1 MALLLQVIVTGLAA
15 GAGYGLVA
23 IGYTLIYQLTGVIH
37 FALGELVALSV
48 FITLLLA
55 AGTGPVTRT
64 SVSTVRFLPAFA
76 TGLLI
81 AATTGMAVYLLA
93 VRPFL
98 RRGLVL
104 GWIGGTVA
112 VAFAVR
118 GLLAATFIRESYVFP
133 DPIPFNRLA
142 HDGVLD
148 LGGGVTLP
156 VRTFFVITVG
166 IALAELA
173 ALLLDRTRW
182 GRALKA
188 IASNRQGAYLIGLPV
203 ERLVAMAFAL
213 AGVLAAL
220 AGVVAA
226 PGGPLSADTG
236 ALLGLKGLVAALVGG
251 FGSPR
256 RVFGLGLLVG
266 VLEAGAANVHVG
278 PVRLGAEYRDIVPL
292 ALALAFLAMRR
303 LAGSISE

>member
-1 MALLLQVIVTGLAA
+1 MALLLQVIMTGLAA

-23 IGYTLIYQLTGVIH
+23 IGYALIYQLTGVIH
-37 FALGELVALSV
+37 FALGELVALAV
-48 FITLLLA
+48 FVTLLLA

-64 SVSTVRFLPAFA
+64 SVSTGKFLPALG
-76 TGLLI
+76 TGLLVA
-81 AATTGMAVYLLA
+81 AATGVVVYLLA

-98 RRGLVL
+98 QMGLVL

-112 VAFAVR
+112 VAFGVR
-118 GLLAATFIRESYVFP
+118 SLLATTFVRESYVFP
-133 DPIPFNRLA
+133 DPIPFARLA
-142 HDGVLD
+142 HGGVLD

-156 VRTFFVITVG
+156 VRTFFVIGVG
-166 IALAELA
+166 FALAELA
-173 ALLLDRTRW
+173 ALFLNRTKW
-182 GRALKA
+182 GRALQA
-188 IASNRQGAYLIGLPV
+188 IASNREGAYLIGLPV
-203 ERLVAMAFAL
+203 ERLVALAFAL
-213 AGVLAAL
+213 AGVLAAV

-266 VLEAGAANVHVG
+266 VVEAGAANLHLG
-278 PVRLGAEYRDIVPL
+278 PIRLGAEYRDIIPL
-292 ALALAFLAMRR
+292 ALALTFLAMRR
-303 LAGSISE
+303 LAGTTSE